1 MANNKIKGEGLIL
14 YIHDGSLYRPVSCLT
29 SNSLNTELAVIESQ
43 TKCSPGLVEKQAGAF
58 SYTIDA
64 DAQLIDTTSVGGDDT
79 KASHD
84 YLLEVQQAKENVNW
98 KMDSGTTGLTY
109 YGNGLITSLGLEA
122 PAGDDFASFSLT
134 IDGSGAITTTDP
146 LAPSV

>member
-1 MANNKIKGEGLIL
+1 MADKIKGEGLIL
-14 YIHDGSLYRPVSCLT
+14 YIHDGALYRPVSCLT

-43 TKCSPGLVEKQAGAF
+43 TKCAPGVVEKQAGAL
-58 SYTIDA
+58 SYTIEA

-84 YLLEVQQAKENVNW
+84 YLLTVQQSKANVNW
-98 KMDSGTTGLTY
+98 KMDSGTTGLVY
-109 YGNGLITSLGLEA
+109 YGVGLITSLGLEA
-122 PAGDDFASFSLT
+122 PAGDEFASFTLT
-134 IDGSGAITTTDP
+134 IDGSGAISTTDP